1 MKVKRRLMFTYTA
14 ELIREPVIYNLGE
27 QFNIIT
33 NIHEANIAEDRGWI
47 ILDMEGEAEDIEE
60 GIAWATSRGMRVEPA
75 GEDIEVDDST
85 TE

>member
-14 ELIREPVIYNLGE
+14 ELIREPIIYNLGE
-27 QFNIIT
+27 QFDVIT
-33 NIHEANIAEDRGWI
+33 NIHSANIAEDRGWV
-47 ILDMEGEAEDIEE
+47 ILDLEGEAEDIEE

-75 GEDIEVDDST
+75 GDDIEIDDSN

>member
-27 QFNIIT
+27 QFNVLT
-33 NIHEANIAEDRGWI
+33 NIHSANIAEDRGWV
-47 ILDMEGEAEDIEE
+47 ILELEGESEDIEE

>member
-33 NIHEANIAEDRGWI
+33 NIHEANIAEDRGWV

-75 GEDIEVDDST
+75 GEDTEVDDST

>member
-33 NIHEANIAEDRGWI
+33 NIHEANIAEDRGWV

>member
-14 ELIREPVIYNLGE
+14 ELIREPIIYNLGE
-27 QFNIIT
+27 QFDVIT
-33 NIHEANIAEDRGWI
+33 NIHSANIAEDRGWV
-47 ILDMEGEAEDIEE
+47 ILELEGEEEAIEE